1 MEHQSC
7 PTDESLE
14 SFALDEASDVSIAQH
29 IKGCQH
35 CDRRLEEIRANNA
48 FLDEFARITAFDG
61 LSDEEPSLHVDEPIP
76 DVLPGGYRVEGEI
89 HRGGHGVIYRA
100 TQIRTNRVVAVK
112 MLILGTSATSRQRVR
127 FEREAE
133 IVAGLRH
140 PGIVTIYDAGYLD
153 DGRFGFAMEFVEGVT
168 LDRWARRHPIGSK
181 RDIDAR
187 IRVFLLICDA
197 VNFAHQ
203 YGVVH
208 RDLKPANILIDR
220 DSEPHILDFGIA
232 KVLDE
237 QLDGVPVFGSNG
249 KQGQTSLD
257 GSEHTQPGEF
267 TGTLSYA
274 SPEQVSG
281 DPSSIDLRTDVYSL
295 GVLLYELLSGGLPYS
310 VSGSV
315 EEVIQRVT
323 SAVPEPLFER
333 SPMIARDL
341 SEIVLHALEKK
352 KQDRYKSVYDLSRD
366 LENYLDA
373 KPIEIR
379 RNSAWY
385 VVRKTVRRKWL
396 PFAAASIALALVT
409 GVAILMTMLYF
420 EMRNAEAQASLELR
434 SRNLA
439 LAHIEGLTG
448 DGALAIDMLWD
459 AQLRSI
465 RGMPAPE
472 AIRFG
477 GAFEPMDSYWELWD
491 FYSRNPSVRVFEIES
506 ESQASVD
513 VSPENRSAVS
523 YANGRLHFY
532 SILERKQTRS
542 LRVQRPQWLS
552 TQSLGMQIRYGRDGQ
567 RVYAL
572 GENGIVGWDIGSGEV
587 LSSKRLDAPM
597 PGETHSLLRGGIA
610 ALGVGRK
617 LRVLFPEDGADE
629 LLLDT
634 GEGNR
639 TTAILNGDGTLLATS
654 TLRQNGYQAYQ
665 STLSIWSLPSG
676 ERVARELSDG
686 AVQSLFFASD
696 DQSLLISNTSGT
708 EKLRW
713 DFTTDQS
720 PRVVLTTEDFSIPVL
735 WLNDDKTLVCLQ
747 ADYSLSIWD
756 MASGQRRSHY
766 VGPSNPIRRVISLEF
781 QSQMVS
787 VSDQSIRIWGLNPR
801 LWGDVPE
808 SSSVSNHDVAI
819 TRDGTMLAWAINEV
833 GNYRVAVADPGDTAK
848 MIELP
853 SVSDLI
859 TSLAFS
865 WDGKIIVSAT
875 YDGQVSLWDIEQRR
889 LINTFRD
896 HDSGVHSVAMS
907 PVEHIVA
914 SSGDD
919 GRVVLRN
926 LDTGEVRTLAGHRKR
941 VPKVVFRSDGR
952 VVASCSIDGTIRLWD
967 VDSGALRREINL
979 RQKLHSIALSP
990 DGTMLAAGGYGKMM
1004 TLIDLKTDKHTQLK
1018 GDLSAIYALAF
1029 GPQGRVIVSGDK
1041 AGDLSVWDV
1050 ETGRR
1055 LIRLPKH
1062 EQMVM
1067 SIVIHPDG
1075 RSMVTCSAGLKP
1087 EIRIWDLDLFATHI
1101 AGNLEYQAARLKRA
1115 IHKEPANLDAMRAW
1129 ADETL
1134 GAQQ

>member
-1 MEHQSC
+1 MEPGSC

-14 SFALDEASDVSIAQH
+14 SFIAAETPDELIAQH
-29 IKGCQH
+29 INDCLH
-35 CDRRLEEIRANNA
+35 CHRRLEDIRANNA
-48 FLDEFARITAFDG
+48 FLSNFARAVAHDDLPTSESSG
-61 LSDEEPSLHVDEPIP
+61 HVDEPIP

-168 LDRWARRHPIGSK
+168 LDRWARLHPIESK

-187 IRVFLLICDA
+187 IRVFLSICDA

-203 YGVVH
+203 FGVVH
-208 RDLKPANILIDR
+208 RDLKPANILIDN
-220 DSEPHILDFGIA
+220 DSKPHILDFGIA

-237 QLDGVPVFGSNG
+237 QADGIPVFGSIE
-249 KQGQTSLD
+249 KLD
-257 GSEHTQPGEF
+257 HTGRDGPEHTMPGEF
-267 TGTLSYA
+267 SGTLSYA

-281 DPSSIDLRTDVYSL
+281 DPTSIDLMTDVYSL
-295 GVLLYELLSGGLPYS
+295 GVLLYELLNGELPYS
-310 VSGSV
+310 VTGSV
-315 EEVIQRVT
+315 EEVVRRIT
-323 SAVPEPLFER
+323 THAPK
-333 SPMIARDL
+333 PMISGSSAIDRDL
-341 SEIVLHALEKK
+341 GEIVFHALEKK
-352 KQDRYKSVYDLSRD
+352 KQDRYQSVYDLSRD
-366 LENYLDA
+366 LENYLGG

-385 VVRKTVRRKWL
+385 VVRKTVRRKWV
-396 PFAAASIALALVT
+396 PFAAISLTMALVT
-409 GVAILMTMLYF
+409 GIAILMTMLYF
-420 EMRNAEAQASLELR
+420 EMRSAEAQASLELR

-448 DGALAIDMLWD
+448 DGSLALDMLWD

-465 RGMPAPE
+465 RGTPAPE
-472 AIRFG
+472 AMRFG
-477 GAFEPMDSYWELWD
+477 GAFEPMDSYWELGD
-491 FYSRNPSVRVFEIES
+491 FYSRSPSVGVFEIES
-506 ESQASVD
+506 EYQASVD
-513 VSPENRSAVS
+513 VFPDTMTAVS
-523 YANGRLHFY
+523 YGRGSLHFY
-532 SILERKQTRS
+532 SIIERKKTRTVK
-542 LRVQRPQWLS
+542 VQRPQWFS
-552 TQSLGMQIRYGRDGQ
+552 KQGEGIQIRYGRDGQ

-572 GENGIVGWDIGSGEV
+572 GENGIIEWDTESGTLV
-587 LSSKRLDAPM
+587 NSTPVVASP
-597 PGETHSLLRGGIA
+597 PGEAHSLHPGGVA
-610 ALGVGRK
+610 TLGAGHT
-617 LRVLFPEDGADE
+617 LRVYAPENGFDE
-629 LLLDT
+629 VALDT
-634 GEGNR
+634 GEGAA
-639 TTAILNGDGTLLATS
+639 TAAKTNTDGTLLATS
-654 TLRQNGYQAYQ
+654 TIQHIENQEYQ
-665 STLSIWSLPSG
+665 STLSIWRLPSG
-676 ERVARELSDG
+676 ERVARAVYEG
-686 AVQSLFFASD
+686 AIQSLLFATD
-696 DQSLLISNTSGT
+696 DQSVLISNTSGT

-713 DFTTDQS
+713 DFGTDR
-720 PRVVLTTEDFSIPVL
+720 PPTAVLRTEGFLIPML
-735 WLNDDKTLVCLQ
+735 WLENDRLLVCAQ
-747 ADYSLSIWD
+747 SDNTLSIWD

-766 VGPSNPIRRVISLEF
+766 VGSSNPIRQAISLES

-801 LWGDVPE
+801 LW
-808 SSSVSNHDVAI
+808 SNISNSQSVSNHDVAI
-819 TRDGTMLAWAINEV
+819 TRDGTLLAWAINEI
-833 GNYRVAVADPGDTAK
+833 GNYRVAVADPRDTAK

-853 SVSDLI
+853 SVPDLI

-865 WDGKIIVSAT
+865 WDGKMIVSAT
-875 YDGQVSLWDIEQRR
+875 YDGQVSLWDIEQGR
-889 LINTFRD
+889 LINTFQD

-941 VPKVVFRSDGR
+941 VPKVVFRPDGR

-967 VDSGALRREINL
+967 VDSGALRREIDL

-990 DGTMLAAGGYGKMM
+990 DGTMLAAGGYGKMI
-1004 TLIDLKTDKHTQLK
+1004 TLIDLKTDEHTQLQ
-1018 GDLSAIYALAF
+1018 GDLSTVYALAF
-1029 GPQGRVIVSGDK
+1029 GPEGRVIVSGDK

-1055 LIRLPKH
+1055 LIRLSKH

-1087 EIRIWDLDLFATHI
+1087 EIRIWDLDLFAAHI
-1101 AGNLEYQAARLKRA
+1101 AGNLEYQAARLERA
-1115 IHKEPANLDAMRAW
+1115 IHKEPDNLDAMRAW
-1129 ADETL
+1129 ADEAL